1 VFKLFHG
8 QTKSMANAVAN
19 NCRKIGGKGG
29 ILPANKANDK
39 PKEKAAQTKGMK
51 SETNGSV
58 NAAN

>member
-1 VFKLFHG
+1 
-8 QTKSMANAVAN
+8 MANAVAN

>member
-1 VFKLFHG
+1 LQENRG
-8 QTKSMANAVAN
+8 E
-19 NCRKIGGKGG
+19 GGG